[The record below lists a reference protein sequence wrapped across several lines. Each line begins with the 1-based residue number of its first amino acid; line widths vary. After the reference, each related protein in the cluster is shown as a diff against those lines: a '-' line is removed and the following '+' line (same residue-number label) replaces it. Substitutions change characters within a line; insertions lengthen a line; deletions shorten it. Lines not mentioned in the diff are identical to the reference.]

1 MALDQLHEQNNQTSK
16 RPMVGNFAYR
26 AGILVLTWSKIYSVE
41 ISRIINEFEDTFRPH
56 IENSNS
62 YHTDLIHDTSFAG
75 KFSKDVKTL
84 NKALPVNPLMI
95 EKKLLQ
101 NK

>member
-16 RPMVGNFAYR
+16 RPMVGNFTYR
-26 AGILVLTWSKIYSVE
+26 AGNLALTWWKICSVE
-41 ISRIINEFEDTFRPH
+41 ISRIINEFEDTFRSQ

-62 YHTDLIHDTSFAG
+62 YHTGLMHDTSFAG

-84 NKALPVNPLMI
+84 NKVLPVNPLMT
-95 EKKLLQ
+95 EKKLSA
-101 NK
+101 K